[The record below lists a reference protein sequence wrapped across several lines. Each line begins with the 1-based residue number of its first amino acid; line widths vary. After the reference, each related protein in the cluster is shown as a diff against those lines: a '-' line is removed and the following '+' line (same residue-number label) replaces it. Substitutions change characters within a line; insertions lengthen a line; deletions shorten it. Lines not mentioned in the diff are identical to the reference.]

1 MLSKMVGFVV
11 TTNADKARAFYGD
24 VLGFRFERDDG
35 FALAFDANGT
45 ALRVVKAKE
54 HTAPQGT
61 VLGWEVDD
69 IERAVDD
76 LVGRGA
82 MALRVDGLGQDA
94 RGIWDSGAGKIWWF
108 KDPDGNTLSL
118 TELAGSR

>member
-1 MLSKMVGFVV
+1 MSLSLSLSLSKMVGFVV
-11 TTNADKARAFYGD
+11 TTNPEKARAFYAD

-54 HTAPQGT
+54 PQAPPGT

-69 IERAVDD
+69 IEATVRE
-76 LVGRGA
+76 
-82 MALRVDGLGQDA
+82 LRA
-94 RGIWDSGAGKIWWF
+94 RGSQVRGV
-108 KDPDGNTLSL
+108 
-118 TELAGSR
+118 